1 MCSGIDLY
9 MLFIYMKKFR
19 MITHAYVTSAKTGE
33 AVLNVWPLQFIK
45 LLGADLDSQYIR
57 FSFEC
62 E

>member
-33 AVLNVWPLQFIK
+33 AVLNV
-45 LLGADLDSQYIR
+45 
-57 FSFEC
+57 
-62 E
+62 